1 MKIIVGTNNQGK
13 LTEMQDSIQSDQV
26 RLISYTEYTKQRLD
40 FAETGKTFRENA
52 VEKAENFCHS
62 LNQPVLADDGGLV
75 LAAFPQLLG
84 IKTARF
90 FKTGFSDQEK
100 NQQLFD
106 LMKDQTNRKVT
117 LFATLAYANP
127 KGLTLVVEKALSG
140 ELTLEEIGTEGY
152 GFDRIFFIPSIGK
165 TLAQLPLE
173 ERNRY
178 SPRTRA
184 LRELTNQIVLEAN
197 GNEKD

>member
-90 FKTGFSDQEK
+90 FKTGLSDQEK

-197 GNEKD
+197 ENEKD

>member
-90 FKTGFSDQEK
+90 FKTGLSDQEK

-127 KGLTLVVEKALSG
+127 KGLTLVVEKSLSG

>member
-26 RLISYTEYTKQRLD
+26 RLISYTEYTKLRLD
-40 FAETGKTFRENA
+40 FAETGKNFRENA

-117 LFATLAYANP
+117 LSATLAYANP

-197 GNEKD
+197 ENEKD

>member
-26 RLISYTEYTKQRLD
+26 RLISYTEYTKLRLD
-40 FAETGKTFRENA
+40 FAETGKNFRENA

-197 GNEKD
+197 ENEKD